1 MKRILGCV
9 LLALAPAAAGAATTT
24 TPLQLTVTVV
34 PAAAKPANTLSR
46 GKHPTPP
53 VTPADDASSRETIY
67 PTTPR

>member
-34 PAAAKPANTLSR
+34 PAELGWP
-46 GKHPTPP
+46 
-53 VTPADDASSRETIY
+53 SSRNTRA
-67 PTTPR
+67 PDRGA